1 MRLAKALL
9 VLGALVLAVVGIGFL
24 VVPVQWAAIV
34 DIQLPT
40 ATART
45 DLRATYGGFDLAV
58 GIYLWLCAR
67 RDDWVRPGLTALAI
81 VAAGFGGGRVL
92 GMLVEGAAAPS
103 MIGFALVEWG
113 SAVAAYLVLRRLG
126 G

>member
-9 VLGALVLAVVGIGFL
+9 FLGALVLAVVGIGFL
-24 VVPVQWAAIV
+24 AVPVQWAAIV

-58 GIYLWLCAR
+58 GIYLWLCSR
-67 RDDWVRPGLTALAI
+67 RDDWVMPGLAALGI

-103 MIGFALVEWG
+103 MIGFAVIEWG
-113 SAVAAYLVLRRLG
+113 SAAAAYVVLRRLPG
-126 G
+126 